1 MSEIKQRALAKMNE
15 EMSQKHSTAVDVI
28 HNWLCDQT
36 DDALFENICQ
46 DGKTIKAAIEYCA
59 NNAYKSKE
67 NNCAMIADSVVFGWV
82 VDYFK
87 SSLQEVK
94 EAYLDRSKVIDDKK
108 HAEKKETPKNNVKT
122 RRKKKEMSDFERIS
136 LFEL

>member
-1 MSEIKQRALAKMNE
+1 MSEIKKRALTKMNE
-15 EMSQKHSTAVDVI
+15 EMSQKHSPAVDVI

-36 DDALFENICQ
+36 DDGLFENICQ
-46 DGKTIKAAIEYCA
+46 DGKTIKAAFEYCV
-59 NNAYKSKE
+59 NNASKNKE

-87 SSLQEVK
+87 SELKEIKSSVKAEVTT
-94 EAYLDRSKVIDDKK
+94 SNDKK
-108 HAEKKETPKNNVKT
+108 PVAKKQSPKIDVKANQ
-122 RRKKKEMSDFERIS
+122 KKADFERIN

>member
-1 MSEIKQRALAKMNE
+1 MGEIKQKALAKMNE
-15 EMSQKHSTAVDVI
+15 EMSQKHSPAVDVI

-36 DDALFENICQ
+36 DDGLFENICQ
-46 DGKTIKAAIEYCA
+46 DGKTIKAAFEYCV
-59 NNAYKSKE
+59 NNASKNKE

-87 SSLQEVK
+87 SDLQEIKSSVK
-94 EAYLDRSKVIDDKK
+94 AEVTTSNDKK
-108 HAEKKETPKNNVKT
+108 PVAKKQSPKIDVKT
-122 RRKKKEMSDFERIS
+122 NQKKADFERIN

>member
-1 MSEIKQRALAKMNE
+1 MSEIKQKALAKMNE
-15 EMSQKHSTAVDVI
+15 EMSQKHSPAVDVI

-36 DDALFENICQ
+36 DDGLFENICQ
-46 DGKTIKAAIEYCA
+46 DGKTIKAAFEYCV
-59 NNAYKSKE
+59 NNAYKNKE

-87 SSLQEVK
+87 FDLKEIKSSVKAEVTTSNDKKPEVK
-94 EAYLDRSKVIDDKK
+94 KQSPKID
-108 HAEKKETPKNNVKT
+108 VKT
-122 RRKKKEMSDFERIS
+122 NQKKADFERIN